1 MDKVR
6 IGVIGCGVMGPRHVA
21 SAVNVERAE
30 PVAVADWI
38 ESKATATAEN
48 FGIGRVYRAG
58 DELLDD
64 PDVDAVVLA
73 FPAATRTAMALK
85 AFTRGKHVLTEKPV
99 ACNADEVRQ
108 MIAAKGDLVAGCCSL
123 RFLYH
128 EHAKVAV
135 AFLARRPLGDLRL
148 VRARHLVPG
157 KAKPANT
164 PPAWRLRRDLNGGG
178 ILYNWGCYD
187 LDYLLGLT
195 GWTLKPRTVF
205 AQAWTIPQ
213 CFADHVACESD
224 AETYYTALVRCDG
237 GTVLSLERGEYMP
250 AAADAAWQII
260 GEHGTLRLMMT
271 PGEGKQLIHDE
282 ATPDGVVSHILWEGD
297 EGWHGPHADA
307 PMRDFVDAICD
318 SRPPQ
323 TDLARSLVIQ
333 EITDAI
339 LASATSGR
347 CVEIGAVV
355 D

>member
-6 IGVIGCGVMGPRHVA
+6 IGVIGCGVMGPRHVE
-21 SAVNVERAE
+21 SAVNVQRAE
-30 PVAVADWI
+30 PLAVADLI
-38 ESKATATAEN
+38 ASKAAATAEK
-48 FGIGRVYRAG
+48 FGVPRVYRSG

-85 AFTRGKHVLTEKPV
+85 AFARGKHVLTEKPV
-99 ACNADEVRQ
+99 ASTAGDVRR

-128 EHAKVAV
+128 EHAQVAA
-135 AFLARRPLGDLRL
+135 AFLADRPLGDLRL
-148 VRARHLVPG
+148 VRARQLVPG
-157 KAKPANT
+157 RGKPAT
-164 PPAWRLRRDLNGGG
+164 LPPAWRLRRDLNGGG

-195 GWTLKPRTVF
+195 GWTLRPRTVF
-205 AQAWTIPQ
+205 AQAWPIPQ
-213 CFADHVACESD
+213 RFADQVAPESD
-224 AETYYTALVRCDG
+224 AETYYTALVRCES
-237 GTVLSLERGEYMP
+237 GTILSLERGEYMP

-260 GEHGTLRLMMT
+260 GEHGSLRLMMT

-282 ATPDGVVSHILWEGD
+282 ATADGVVAHVLWTGD
-297 EGWHGPHADA
+297 EGWHGPHTDA
-307 PMRDFVDAICD
+307 PLRDFVDAICD
-318 SRPPQ
+318 GRPPQ

-339 LASATSGR
+339 IASAASGR
-347 CVEIGAVV
+347 CVEIGT
-355 D
+355 